1 MEDLPSLYTAS
12 ASSTRPVRACRRRV
26 NRRYFG
32 SIIRCVEYPDGVYI
46 SRTGRLSPRS
56 LPAPARRIDVVDRV
70 GLDEVSTEE
79 QTRLDIDSI
88 ISQENHVDDPAYVHG
103 DDCDEDSETCSEG
116 GDSEDDLPVERDLSG
131 DDCTDDEDTLSD

>member
-12 ASSTRPVRACRRRV
+12 ASSSRPIRACRRRV

-56 LPAPARRIDVVDRV
+56 LPTPARRIEVVDRA
-70 GLDEVSTEE
+70 GLDDIASEE
-79 QTRLDIDSI
+79 QRRIDRDTI
-88 ISQENHVDDPAYVHG
+88 INHENHIDDPAYVQG
-103 DDCDEDSETCSEG
+103 DDCDDDSETCSDE
-116 GDSEDDLPVERDLSG
+116 DSVDLPDERDLSG
-131 DDCTDDEDTLSD
+131 DDCTDEDDTLSD